1 MSNIPLARAEL
12 ELAAYYLENPSM
24 TVLEGRAAALKHVK
38 RALENMYRERP
49 VRKAP
54 VQSKRVTPCLEREV
68 RAHALLN
75 PSMPLA
81 LLAHRF
87 NINPGRV
94 SEILNERKDHA

>member
-12 ELAAYYLENPSM
+12 ELAAYYLENPHLIG
-24 TVLEGRAAALKHVK
+24 VPEVALQHVK
-38 RALENMYRERP
+38 RALALMTRAKA

-54 VQSKRVTPCLEREV
+54 AQSKRVTPCLEREV

-81 LLAHRF
+81 LIAHRF
-87 NINPGRV
+87 KINPGRV
-94 SEILNERKDHA
+94 SEILNGRKSDA